1 MFYLTIF
8 NVYLTNFDWQIERQ
22 SYKYKVTNTSQT
34 EWHKTRSN
42 EYMYHL

>member
-8 NVYLTNFDWQIERQ
+8 NVYLTNFDD
-22 SYKYKVTNTSQT
+22 KLKDKVTNTSQT